1 MADVSTVVIPG
12 LSACEQCGP
21 VERING
27 HEELN
32 SHLLTDLM
40 VEIHRL
46 RTERD
51 CLRSALIDA
60 GYSLKADRIAR
71 YADGVE

>member
-1 MADVSTVVIPG
+1 VVIPG
-12 LSACEQCGP
+12 LSACEQHEP
-21 VERING
+21 DERVSG
-27 HEELN
+27 QKELN
-32 SHLLTDLM
+32 SRLLTDLM

-51 CLRSALIDA
+51 CLRNALIDA
-60 GYSLKADRIAR
+60 GYSVKADRIAR